1 MNVYKFSETATDVK
15 PDTEITRFLRGH
27 AGGTLTVRK
36 RQLTEFFMTPRCRD
50 TTYKLMGWAWPMR
63 EHLQEFIVDSVL
75 RLKSYWALDK
85 TSLRK
90 SLKCIGKSEESCLL
104 KTGVNVNNLI

>member
-15 PDTEITRFLRGH
+15 PDTEITRFLEKVMQ
-27 AGGTLTVRK
+27 GGVFS
-36 RQLTEFFMTPRCRD
+36 RQEKDRLTEILYDTFGCRD

-63 EHLQEFIVDSVL
+63 EHLQEFIVDS
-75 RLKSYWALDK
+75 RYYGLKSYFALDK

-90 SLKCIGKSEESCLL
+90 SLKCIGKIRRILFV
-104 KTGVNVNNLI
+104 KKRG

>member
-15 PDTEITRFLRGH
+15 PDTEITRFLEKVMQ
-27 AGGTLTVRK
+27 GGAFS
-36 RQLTEFFMTPRCRD
+36 RQEKDRLTEILYDTFGCRD

-63 EHLQEFIVDSVL
+63 EHLQEFIVDS
-75 RLKSYWALDK
+75 RYYGLKSYWALDK

-90 SLKCIGKSEESCLL
+90 SLKCIGKIRRILFV
-104 KTGVNVNNLI
+104 KNRG